1 MHSPLQAQLA
11 REVADRPTEAR
22 AYGAHNTAPPLF
34 KLPAYAGV
42 STGMVLWTQLVVSA
56 YGADQTMPLT
66 DMIRSPYK
74 RAKDTD
80 QDNQIT

>member
-1 MHSPLQAQLA
+1 MMHSPLQAQLA

-42 STGMVLWTQLVVSA
+42 STGMALWTQPVVSA
-56 YGADQTMPLT
+56 YGSWSSNAPHW
-66 DMIRSPYK
+66 Y
-74 RAKDTD
+74 DTKSL
-80 QDNQIT
+80 